1 MCFFKLYKQS
11 RGGSKMKK
19 VLILTLVLLV
29 GMLSLFSQVSMTE
42 APEEQIKQALTTN
55 PLGSLFGF
63 YNVSYERALSSSG
76 SIQVSA
82 LVQSLNLGIA
92 QVSTFG
98 GGAAYRNYLHQ
109 TAPSGFYV
117 APSVSVLYSSAME
130 DIYDTEGSVR
140 FLLIGGVAGY
150 QWISTGGFVF
160 DFSAALN
167 AIFGGPIEPITSPGI
182 GFAVGYGW

>member
-1 MCFFKLYKQS
+1 
-11 RGGSKMKK
+11 MKK
-19 VLILTLVLLV
+19 GLILTLILLV
-29 GMLSLFSQVSMTE
+29 GMLSLFSQDSMTE
-42 APEEQIKQALTTN
+42 APEEQITQTLTTN

-63 YNVSYERALSSSG
+63 YNVSYERPLSSSG

-82 LVQSLNLGIA
+82 LVQSLDIIIA

-98 GGAAYRNYLHQ
+98 GGVAYRNYLHQ

-117 APSVSVLYSSAME
+117 APSVSVLYGSAME

-140 FLLIGGVAGY
+140 FLLVGGVAGY
-150 QWISTGGFVF
+150 QWISIGGFVV
-160 DFSAALN
+160 DISAGVN
-167 AIFGGPIEPITSPGI
+167 AIFGAPIQPITSPGF